1 MAKWKEPTDTTV
13 AVTGVDPRARMKEIR
28 AEVKAFLKG
37 DTLGLAHLG
46 DLPNNM
52 EMAVGLVMFI
62 IVIGILGT
70 FFGGVAGWI
79 VGLFFTDT
87 IMQTLNR
94 IGVDTMGM
102 TMWQLGATLGF
113 ISGFFKTTGVRK
125 NG

>member
-1 MAKWKEPTDTTV
+1 
-13 AVTGVDPRARMKEIR
+13 
-28 AEVKAFLKG
+28 
-37 DTLGLAHLG
+37 
-46 DLPNNM
+46 
-52 EMAVGLVMFI
+52 MAVGLVLLV
-62 IVIGILGT
+62 IVMVILGT

-102 TMWQLGATLGF
+102 SMWQLGATLGF
-113 ISGFFKTTGVRK
+113 VSGFFKSTKVQK